1 MFMNK
6 PEDKIAEG
14 LRRGSR
20 EAWSSLY
27 DLYAERVWRAAA
39 RLLGGNSQETA
50 DLVQDVFMA
59 AAESASRFDPK
70 RGSLWNWLSGIIRN
84 KVSLRFRRNAS
95 RISAARRWWN
105 GMNETSG
112 RWLSGD
118 RDAPD
123 GALEARETATLVRD
137 ALLEISDEH
146 RTVLVAKYIEDQSAQ
161 QLAVQCGSTAGAIR
175 AKLLRARQ
183 AFRKVFSARVDQPE
197 LTRSKS

>member
-1 MFMNK
+1 MDK
-6 PEDKIAEG
+6 PEDRIAEG
-14 LRRGSR
+14 LRHGSQD
-20 EAWSSLY
+20 AWSSLY

-84 KVSLRFRRNAS
+84 KVSLRFRRHAS

-105 GMNETSG
+105 GMDEASKQ
-112 RWLSGD
+112 WLSGS
-118 RDAPD
+118 RDAPE

-137 ALLEISDEH
+137 ALLKISDEY
-146 RTVLVAKYIEDQSAQ
+146 RTLLIGKYIEDQSAQ
-161 QLAVQCGSTAGAIR
+161 QLAVQHDSTAGAVR

-197 LTRSKS
+197 LTRSNS